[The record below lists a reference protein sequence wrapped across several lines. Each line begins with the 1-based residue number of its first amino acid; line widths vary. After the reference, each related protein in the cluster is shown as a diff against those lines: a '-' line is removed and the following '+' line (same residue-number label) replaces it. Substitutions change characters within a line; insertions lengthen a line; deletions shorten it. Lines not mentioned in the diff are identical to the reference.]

1 MSKRTMSKVAQSGW
15 VLGICIGLTTLSACS
30 ETQSETVDEPPP
42 IRVDAAGATILETAG
57 GTVRVHALQIG
68 TVAVKRCHET
78 LCGPEDT
85 TLIERVLAM
94 LMDRA
99 FQPPMPI
106 FVYAIEHP
114 EGVFVVDTGELAKF
128 NSDPSYYACDPG
140 EGQFDR
146 GLLKV
151 DVSPEQ
157 EVGPQLERLGIDPAS
172 VSGVVITHLHADHTG
187 GVPYFP
193 GVPIYVSEVDYDLGA
208 SGGFVTC
215 RSLGNAELRFFEQ
228 QPTIDD
234 ELTGVFGPSSALTS
248 DGAIRLVPTPGHTAG
263 SRSVM
268 VDGLDVDLM
277 FVGDAFFDEEMLT
290 NEQQAGIN
298 ADFDANRDTYR
309 KLKEWAETRPIVV
322 LPAHDWASPERL
334 KQGATP
340 PFGAPLP

>member
-1 MSKRTMSKVAQSGW
+1 MSRFANTTR
-15 VLGICIGLTTLSACS
+15 VLGVGALLTLGACS
-30 ETQSETVDEPPP
+30 ETQSETVEEPSPV
-42 IRVDAAGATILETAG
+42 RVDADGATLLQTAG

-78 LCGPEDT
+78 LCEPEDT

-106 FVYAIEHP
+106 FVYVIEHP
-114 EGVFVVDTGELAKF
+114 EGVFVVDAGELSRF
-128 NSDPSYYACDPG
+128 NSDPDYYACDPNDG
-140 EGQFDR
+140 KFDR

-151 DVSPEQ
+151 EVSPEE

-172 VSGVVITHLHADHTG
+172 VRGVVITHLHADHTG

-193 GVPIYVSEVDYDLGA
+193 GVPVYVSQVDYELGPN
-208 SGGFVTC
+208 GGFVTC
-215 RSLGNAELRFFEQ
+215 RSLADAELRFFEQ
-228 QPTIDD
+228 EPTVDD
-234 ELTGVFGPSSALTS
+234 ELTRVFGPSSALTS

-263 SRSVM
+263 SRSLM
-268 VDGLDVDLM
+268 VDGLEVDLL
-277 FVGDAFFDEEMLT
+277 FVGDAFFNEPMLT
-290 NEQQAGIN
+290 SEQLAGIN
-298 ADFDANRDTYR
+298 ADFDATRATYG
-309 KLKEWAETRPIVV
+309 KVKEWAEARPTVI